1 MLKADAFIMQVV
13 PMPGATTAYTSH
25 VEQMMLWCM
34 HLAGM
39 IQCAHIGVGIS
50 GREGR
55 AAVLASDFHF
65 GQFRFLPRLLLIHGR
80 WAMKRNLEVV
90 MYMFYKNLVSPDV

>member
-1 MLKADAFIMQVV
+1 MLNGHILAALCISLAKL
-13 PMPGATTAYTSH
+13 ATEDNWVA
-25 VEQMMLWCM
+25 
-34 HLAGM
+34 AGM
-39 IQCAHIGVGIS
+39 IQAAHIGIGIS

-80 WAMKRNLEVV
+80 SAFKRNLEVV
-90 MYMFYKNLVSPDV
+90 LYMFYKNLVRRSLF